1 MVVRDC
7 LIGLLTV
14 VFLRLVNF
22 AASAFEFSMASSPFP
37 SEKPGT
43 SYLSAI
49 SPLTSLYG
57 RFAGWRKSL
66 DLPNPGTVENL
77 QKEVKLTHLTN
88 FMFDGARADLSKNLS
103 VNPAFQISHS
113 FNLGSQVAA
122 PSYNFGAV
130 YATNSVLLQGSVD
143 HEGNVNA
150 RMNQGWSE
158 TCITKMQAQ
167 LSQQAGHSMLQLEQ
181 DYQGRDYSLNVKAVN
196 PSPTDLTGIYI
207 GSYFQSVTKGLA
219 LGFETLYQRQ
229 TPELTEFATSY
240 LAKYTSVNRNWIA
253 TAQLQPAGI
262 LQTTYWQKLSEKVE
276 VAADLQVI
284 AGSQRRDAI
293 ATLGA
298 KYDLRMAT
306 FRAQLDSTG
315 KVSALLEQRFA
326 PTFAFL
332 VSGEIDHFKNA
343 AKVGVGVM
351 IESSN
356 LTPEEMG
363 MPPQP

>member
-1 MVVRDC
+1 MYHQDASAGGVH
-7 LIGLLTV
+7 LS
-14 VFLRLVNF
+14 FLVN
-22 AASAFEFSMASSPFP
+22 
-37 SEKPGT
+37 
-43 SYLSAI
+43 
-49 SPLTSLYG
+49 
-57 RFAGWRKSL
+57 
-66 DLPNPGTVENL
+66 
-77 QKEVKLTHLTN
+77 
-88 FMFDGARADLSKNLS
+88 
-103 VNPAFQISHS
+103 
-113 FNLGSQVAA
+113 
-122 PSYNFGAV
+122 
-130 YATNSVLLQGSVD
+130 LLICPR
-143 HEGNVNA
+143 H
-150 RMNQGWSE
+150 
-158 TCITKMQAQ
+158 TQ
-167 LSQQAGHSMLQLEQ
+167 LSQQVGHSMLQLEQ
-181 DYQGRDYSLNVKAVN
+181 DYQGQDYSLNVKAVN

-240 LAKYTSVNRNWIA
+240 LAKYTGANKNWIA

-284 AGSQRRDAI
+284 AGPQRRDAV

-332 VSGEIDHFKNA
+332 VSGEIDHFK
-343 AKVGVGVM
+343 V
-351 IESSN
+351 N
-356 LTPEEMG
+356 LYMLSR
-363 MPPQP
+363 